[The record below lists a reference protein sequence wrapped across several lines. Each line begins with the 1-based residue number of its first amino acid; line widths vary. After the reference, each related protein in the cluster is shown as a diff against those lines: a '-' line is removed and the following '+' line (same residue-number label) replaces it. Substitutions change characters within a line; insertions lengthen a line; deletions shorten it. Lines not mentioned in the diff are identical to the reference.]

1 MEDYKNILN
10 LKKNETTKN
19 IIKICT
25 EWDCNDGDLVEKT
38 RKMDS
43 KLLFGDKKLIYCLA
57 YVSLNYN
64 FKGHNW
70 NDIAFCHHIPENKD
84 IDDLYYI
91 LDNYDL
97 IAHTDWGPCHS
108 LYGLEIT
115 YYDENGISYDVTFD
129 DIISQFKKMT
139 YEEICDFINNIES

>member
-1 MEDYKNILN
+1 MEDYKDILN

-38 RKMDS
+38 RKMDP

-70 NDIAFCHHIPENKD
+70 NDDVFCHHITDNTD
-84 IDDLYYI
+84 IDGLYDI
-91 LDNYDL
+91 LDDYDL

-129 DIISQFKKMT
+129 DIISQFEKMT
-139 YEEICDFINNIES
+139 YEEICDLINNIEE